1 MDFFFVNTAYASLDS
16 LLANTNRLIINPII
30 YLLFAIALVYFLY
43 GMVEFIAGADNEEK
57 RMTGKNHMIWGII
70 GIGIMLS
77 VWSILQILI
86 NTLGIEKIDPKNQ
99 KVELKDYNPK
109 FPK

>member
-16 LLANTNRLIINPII
+16 FLANTNRLIINPII